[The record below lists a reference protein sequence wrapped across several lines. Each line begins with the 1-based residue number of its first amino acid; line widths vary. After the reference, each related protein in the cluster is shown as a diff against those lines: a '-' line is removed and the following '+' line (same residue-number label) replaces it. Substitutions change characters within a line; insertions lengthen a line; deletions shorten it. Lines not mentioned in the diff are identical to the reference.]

1 MRYGQIAEHR
11 ERNSMKRLII
21 SSMVVSTIFL
31 TSSLFAQEND
41 HGEIGVYA
49 DYFRL
54 SEAGNTN
61 FAGVGARIGFNVAP
75 RVQVEGQLT
84 YDFAQNL
91 KLTNTSSTAAITI
104 NRSSATLLHGF
115 VGPKVVGGTE
125 HARIFGTLQGGFIRF
140 GVSNGTVVNG
150 LTTSLSNFGDS
161 STHVALYPA
170 VGTELYVGAVG
181 LRLEVGDVMYW
192 TGKPHHNLS
201 VRFGPQIKF

>member
-1 MRYGQIAEHR
+1 MKQLVIGSTVL
-11 ERNSMKRLII
+11 SMML
-21 SSMVVSTIFL
+21 L
-31 TSSLFAQEND
+31 GSSLFAQEKD
-41 HGEIGVYA
+41 HGEIGVYG

-84 YDFAQNL
+84 YDFEQNL
-91 KLTNTSSTAAITI
+91 KFTNTPTTAAITL
-104 NRSSATLLHGF
+104 NRSSLTLLHGL
-115 VGPKVVGGTE
+115 VGPKFVGGTE
-125 HARIFGTLQGGFIRF
+125 HARIFGTLQGGFMRF
-140 GVSNGTVVNG
+140 GVSNGNVVNG

-161 STHVALYPA
+161 STHAALYPGA
-170 VGTELYVGAVG
+170 GTEVYVGPVG
-181 LRLEVGDVMYW
+181 LRLDVGDFIYW